1 MRQSRRG
8 SPHQQCARR
17 APVGCAVPF
26 QDLTSRPAEIP
37 AMPTYQYRCQTCQVE
52 FEARQSFTDDA
63 LTTCIAD
70 ACTGPVSKVF
80 SGVGISFKGDGFYKN
95 DHGSA
100 AKDRTAEKSTSTT
113 DTSDSGNSTSEKS
126 TPGSS
131 DSGSSTK
138 SSGEG
143 SSSSN
148 GTSSNG
154 TGGDS
159 GSTSS
164 TPKASS
170 SA

>member
-1 MRQSRRG
+1 
-8 SPHQQCARR
+8 
-17 APVGCAVPF
+17 
-26 QDLTSRPAEIP
+26 
-37 AMPTYQYRCQTCQVE
+37 MPTYQYRCQTCQVE
-52 FEARQSFTDDA
+52 FEVRQSFTDDT

-70 ACTGPVSKVF
+70 ACTGPVNKVF
-80 SGVGISFKGDGFYKN
+80 SGAGISFKGDGFYQN

-100 AKDRTAEKSTSTT
+100 AKDRSTEKSTSTT
-113 DTSDSGNSTSEKS
+113 GTSDSENSTPEKS

-131 DSGSSTK
+131 DSGSSEK

-143 SSSSN
+143 SSSSS

-154 TGGDS
+154 TGGDN